1 MRNRVATLAGT
12 VMLAAFVAA
21 GCESPQT
28 KERLAQMAAV
38 SAEKDSLLQI
48 MSENTRL
55 MSEISTELAKV
66 KDIKK
71 PTMQVGTA
79 ESPLATSMTYRDSL
93 KSKIHDVVE
102 RVNAAEERLAASQRR
117 IRTLS
122 RLSDSLRPQLE
133 MAQQAI
139 TDLQATLENQRTSI
153 ATLEDQVRGLT
164 EEKTVLTA
172 QNVALG
178 DTVKQLDTE
187 RNTVYYVIGTKDEL
201 KEKGILTE
209 EGSKF
214 LIFGGKALVPAR
226 TLDPSVFTAVDRR
239 EVAEVPLPDP
249 EREYKIVSRQ
259 NLEFLGEQ
267 PEKGGKVKGALHI
280 TEPERF
286 WAPSRFLII
295 VES

>member
-1 MRNRVATLAGT
+1 MRNRVATLAST
-12 VMLAAFVAA
+12 AMLAAIVAA

-38 SAEKDSLLQI
+38 SAEKDSLLQLV
-48 MSENTRL
+48 SENARL

-66 KDIKK
+66 KEIKK
-71 PTMQVGTA
+71 PTMAVGTA
-79 ESPLATSMTYRDSL
+79 ESPLTGTSYRDSL
-93 KSKIHDVVE
+93 RTKITDVVQ

-117 IRTLS
+117 IRSLS

-133 MAQQAI
+133 MAQQAMA
-139 TDLQATLENQRTSI
+139 DLQTTMENQRASI
-153 ATLEDQVRGLT
+153 STLEQQVTMLT
-164 EEKTVLTA
+164 EEKTVLTE

-178 DTVKQLDTE
+178 DTLKQMDTE
-187 RNTVYYVIGTKDEL
+187 KNTVYYVIGTKDEL
-201 KEKGILTE
+201 KEKGVITE

-214 LIFGGKALVPAR
+214 LIFGGKTVVPSR
-226 TLDPSVFTAVDRR
+226 SLDPSLFTAVDRR

-259 NLEFLGEQ
+259 NLEFLAEA

-280 TEPERF
+280 TEPDRF